1 MRAIILLVIAMTVY
15 VNCRYH
21 KVESQGRFRGSRSNF
36 VSLDRRGIVHDH
48 MNIDDFDD
56 LVDRGIATRRGRGGL
71 KVGSYD
77 RRGVVTDQVNIYA
90 LEDLEN
96 REFETRRGRG
106 VVSSIVDQRGIVHDQ
121 VDIDSSAD

>member
-1 MRAIILLVIAMTVY
+1 MRAIILLAIAMAAY
-15 VNCRYH
+15 VNCRQ
-21 KVESQGRFRGSRSNF
+21 VP
-36 VSLDRRGIVHDH
+36 H
-48 MNIDDFDD
+48 MNIDDFDN
-56 LVDRGIATRRGRGGL
+56 LVDRGIVTRRGRGGL

-121 VDIDSSAD
+121 VDIDSFDDLASRGIVTRKGKKTKK